1 MTSRL
6 RSIAGAAA
14 GLARAPRRAF
24 SMIELLIALTI
35 SSMILSAC
43 LVALDSTF
51 KSYEATSDSASTHVV
66 SRLVMNRVMSMIR
79 QGKEFGPYPAG
90 VIVPTQI
97 ESDFLEFVS
106 FEDESTGERQVTRLE
121 KLDDTANTGSF
132 VLQYQRSDYV
142 NGTLVRE
149 FSHPLIRNLKEARFT
164 LEYDV
169 GPRLLQA
176 TVDLAVKPDD
186 SQTNATAI
194 STDLPSPVLRLI
206 ASTSPR
212 KLD

>member
-1 MTSRL
+1 MSRH
-6 RSIAGAAA
+6 AKNA
-14 GLARAPRRAF
+14 RRAF
-24 SMIELLIALTI
+24 SIVELLIALTI
-35 SSMILSAC
+35 SSMLLSAC

-51 KSYEATSDSASTHVV
+51 KSYTHTTNAASTHVV
-66 SRLVMNRVMSMIR
+66 SRLVMSRVMSMIR

-106 FEDESTGERQVTRLE
+106 LEDDSTGERQVTRLE
-121 KLDDTANTGSF
+121 KIADTANTGSF
-132 VLQYQRSDYV
+132 VLQYTRRDYL
-142 NGTLVRE
+142 NSTLIRE
-149 FSHPLIRNLKEARFT
+149 FSHPLIRNLKDATFT

-186 SQTNATAI
+186 AQVAAATAI
-194 STDLPSPVLRLI
+194 HSDLPNPVLRLI